1 MQVSKTKGDILI
13 DVMPKLDTIYDDL
26 VYLKDELND
35 LRNRYE
41 KEQQELSKNIEFM
54 SKFNEEYIIK
64 FKEIFEERLVR
75 VNEIITEIDDNLID
89 VDIGLVIVGASKL
102 GLDENASIDNQ
113 FVVCCEKVKQIH
125 NECDALFKH

>member
-41 KEQQELSKNIEFM
+41 KEQ
-54 SKFNEEYIIK
+54 
-64 FKEIFEERLVR
+64 
-75 VNEIITEIDDNLID
+75 
-89 VDIGLVIVGASKL
+89 
-102 GLDENASIDNQ
+102 
-113 FVVCCEKVKQIH
+113 
-125 NECDALFKH
+125 

>member
-64 FKEIFEERLVR
+64 FKEIFE
-75 VNEIITEIDDNLID
+75 
-89 VDIGLVIVGASKL
+89 
-102 GLDENASIDNQ
+102 
-113 FVVCCEKVKQIH
+113 
-125 NECDALFKH
+125 